1 MLACHDSEVWPPL
14 TSVWDG
20 YFANLMFFRSF
31 TLKDVPEPRVDVG
44 TTRIP
49 AVWCS
54 EARAKAYCKREL
66 RQTATRSTHVSS
78 SDHLFHQNAS
88 NCLALRTVQHHLGS
102 RDCCPIISQTV
113 GQPNELPGF
122 RQKSPL
128 LSTHLRLD
136 LHVEIQHHA
145 QNSLNLAKL
154 SSWKLGRGPVSR
166 HRLGRLSIETPTPG
180 QLAR

>member
-31 TLKDVPEPRVDVG
+31 TLKDVPEP
-44 TTRIP
+44 
-49 AVWCS
+49 A
-54 EARAKAYCKREL
+54 
-66 RQTATRSTHVSS
+66 QTATRSTHVSS

-154 SSWKLGRGPVSR
+154 SSWKLGRDPVSR